1 MKRTFTPEEKINY
14 LFGLMSAD
22 DRITFESALVHD
34 EQLRAEIDELSKTHE
49 QLMDVGSVRP
59 PLVNPETLIKRSKR
73 DWKVTTY
80 QSLRYAAMLLLFLI
94 VFGSLN
100 NLQIRY
106 DNNGLSV
113 SMSILPK
120 PNAELVQNNVP
131 TEINSGDAEVT
142 NPGPQQIDPATLE
155 LLRGFQEQQ
164 AQLIADVVEQER
176 ADQRELLQELF
187 TEYAIMIENR
197 RMIDMELIQYEL
209 DNIAARTTDRQNKTD
224 LVLTTLIESISTPQ

>member
-1 MKRTFTPEEKINY
+1 
-14 LFGLMSAD
+14 
-22 DRITFESALVHD
+22 
-34 EQLRAEIDELSKTHE
+34 
-49 QLMDVGSVRP
+49 
-59 PLVNPETLIKRSKR
+59 
-73 DWKVTTY
+73 
-80 QSLRYAAMLLLFLI
+80 
-94 VFGSLN
+94 
-100 NLQIRY
+100 
-106 DNNGLSV
+106 
-113 SMSILPK
+113 MSILPK

-131 TEINSGDAEVT
+131 TEINSGDTEVT

>member
-1 MKRTFTPEEKINY
+1 MKRTFTPEDKINY
-14 LFGLMSAD
+14 LYGLLSAD
-22 DRITFESALVHD
+22 ELTTFESALAQD
-34 EQLRAEIDELSKTHE
+34 EDLRKEITELSRTHE
-49 QLMDVGSVRP
+49 HLQDMGSIRP
-59 PLVNPETLIKRSKR
+59 PLVNPDALIKRSKR
-73 DWKVTTY
+73 NWKQTTY
-80 QSLRYAAMLLLFLI
+80 NTLRYAAMLLIFLI

-106 DNNGLSV
+106 DGSGLSV
-113 SMSILPK
+113 SMSLLPK
-120 PNAELVQNNVP
+120 PNAELVQTNIPSTTSPDLENTSEP
-131 TEINSGDAEVT
+131 STEL
-142 NPGPQQIDPATLE
+142 DPATME

-164 AQLIADVVEQER
+164 AQLIAEVIEQER

-187 TEYAIMIENR
+187 TEYATMIENR